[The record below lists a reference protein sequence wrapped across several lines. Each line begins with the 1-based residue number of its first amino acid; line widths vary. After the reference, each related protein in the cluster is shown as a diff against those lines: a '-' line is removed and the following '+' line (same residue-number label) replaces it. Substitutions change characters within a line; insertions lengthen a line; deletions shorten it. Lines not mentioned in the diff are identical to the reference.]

1 MIIIDGSEG
10 EGGGQILRTSLSL
23 SMITGEPVH
32 FKNVRAG
39 RKKPGLMRQHLT
51 CVRAAAEISGADV
64 VGAELGTMELTF
76 RPNRVKPGDYHFAI
90 GTAGATTLVAQTVLP
105 ALMMGDKPSK
115 ITLEGG
121 THNMQCPSLEFLTEA
136 FLPQIAK
143 MGVDTDVLLERRGF
157 HPVGGGRWILE
168 VNPARE
174 LTAIELLKRGP
185 RRSLDAEILM
195 SQLGTSIAKREA
207 KVIARALEMDDRA
220 INIVEDTHAL
230 GPGNALQ
237 VFARFDQV
245 TEIFTGLGKLGV
257 QAETIAK
264 RLGKATNRYLNSKA
278 AVGHYLADQLLLPM
292 ALAGGG
298 RFTTMRPSLHTMT
311 NIATIQKFLD
321 VEIDVSEDDEGIW
334 TVVVNR

>member
-1 MIIIDGSEG
+1 
-10 EGGGQILRTSLSL
+10 
-23 SMITGEPVH
+23 
-32 FKNVRAG
+32 
-39 RKKPGLMRQHLT
+39 
-51 CVRAAAEISGADV
+51 
-64 VGAELGTMELTF
+64 
-76 RPNRVKPGDYHFAI
+76 
-90 GTAGATTLVAQTVLP
+90 
-105 ALMMGDKPSK
+105 
-115 ITLEGG
+115 
-121 THNMQCPSLEFLTEA
+121 MQCPSLEFLTEA

-143 MGVDTDVLLERRGF
+143 MGVGAKVLLERRGF
-157 HPVGGGRWILE
+157 HPVGGGRWALE
-168 VNPARE
+168 ISPVKDLNQ
-174 LTAIELLKRGP
+174 IELLKRGP
-185 RRSLDAEILM
+185 RRSLDAEILV

-207 KVIARALEMDDRA
+207 KVIARALKMDDPA

-237 VFARFDQV
+237 VFARFDHV
-245 TEIFTGLGKLGV
+245 TEVFTGLGKLGV

-321 VEIDVSEDDEGIW
+321 VTISVDEGENGLW
-334 TVVVNR
+334 TIEIKK